1 MLVIFSPKEREEE
14 GRETSI
20 CCTKPSIK
28 CVEPAYS
35 KAFSPMRGFDKQE
48 SNMSIKPRNFDKKL
62 EQQLVVKGICTQA
75 DLDKYTDKEKRY
87 YYNQFY
93 IGSVGRRKHPN
104 DEESFYI
111 NSSDRRK
118 HISRASRFDE
128 MKKDIPLIQQTC
140 NYLANKWA
148 NGYMVTNEH
157 RHLFSECCNAVIKGC
172 GLVDANNKP
181 YNPPANG
188 IRSILKDGRKCKIK
202 DAVPNEITINDF
214 SLKRLKN
221 ELEKTYGN
229 EHKINQIEALLSI
242 ANANKSGKL
251 PITYTQSNGGRI
263 YAEGAINLQ
272 NCSSVIRIAALV
284 NHYDIDIENCHYT
297 LLAQICKRINVLT
310 PYIDHYIQYKKAMR
324 KEVADFFNCT
334 EDMAKEVLIALIY
347 GSNLSSYGALRKLNL
362 KRSEIDISGSWID
375 KLAKEVAK
383 VSKCVVNH
391 YMALTPGH
399 FKIKNEAGMTK
410 ATKTDSDRNVKMSK
424 LLAFILHG
432 AESLILKHM
441 IRFLGNNI
449 VLLQHDGVTCLEP
462 VNTDALSEHIAE
474 KTGYSVKFDMK
485 KLEISLCNDGIN
497 SHESIDLEEI
507 YEVYAA

>member
-1 MLVIFSPKEREEE
+1 
-14 GRETSI
+14 
-20 CCTKPSIK
+20 
-28 CVEPAYS
+28 
-35 KAFSPMRGFDKQE
+35 MRGFDKQE
-48 SNMSIKPRNFDKKL
+48 SNMSIKPRNFDKNL
-62 EQQLVVKGICTQA
+62 AQQLIANGICTQA
-75 DLDKYTDKEKRY
+75 TLDKYTDKEKRFY
-87 YYNQFY
+87 FNQFY
-93 IGSVGRRKHPN
+93 IGSVGRKKHPN
-104 DEESFYI
+104 DPHSFYI
-111 NSSDRRK
+111 NSSSRRLQ
-118 HISRASRFDE
+118 IPLASRFDE
-128 MKKDIPLIQQTC
+128 MKKDIPLIQKTC
-140 NYLANKWA
+140 NYLVDKWA
-148 NGYMVTNEH
+148 NGYTINRSY
-157 RHLFSECCNAVIKGC
+157 RHIFSECCNAIVKGC
-172 GLVDANNKP
+172 GLVDENNKP
-181 YNPPANG
+181 YNPPAKG

-202 DAVPNEITINDF
+202 DAVPNEIAINDF
-214 SLKRLKN
+214 SLKRLMGELKKN
-221 ELEKTYGN
+221 DGN
-229 EHKINQIEALLSI
+229 ENLLNQIVALLSI
-242 ANANKSGKL
+242 ANANKSGQL
-251 PITYTQSNGGRI
+251 PITYTQSNGGRL
-263 YAEGAINLQ
+263 YADGAINLQ
-272 NCSSVIRIAALV
+272 NCSRVIRKAALV
-284 NHYDIDIENCHYT
+284 DHYDIDVENCHYT
-297 LLAQICKRINVLT
+297 LLAQMCKRINVPT
-310 PYIDHYIQYKKAMR
+310 PYIDHYIQHKKAMR

-362 KRSEIDISGSWID
+362 KRSEIDISASWID

-462 VNTDALSEHIAE
+462 VNTDAMSEHIAE

-497 SHESIDLEEI
+497 SHTPIDLEEI